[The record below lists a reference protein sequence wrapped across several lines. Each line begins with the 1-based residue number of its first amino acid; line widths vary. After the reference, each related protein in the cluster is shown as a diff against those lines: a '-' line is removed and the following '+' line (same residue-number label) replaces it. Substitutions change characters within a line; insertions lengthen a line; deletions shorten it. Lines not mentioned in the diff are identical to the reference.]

1 MKTRFALF
9 PMLDPSAVPTGR
21 KVVLFLQGPHSP
33 FFARLAD
40 RLELMGHRCLRINLS
55 FSDWLFW
62 RRPGAHHYRG
72 PLKKWSEHLD
82 AFYHQHGVT
91 DIVLLGEQREH
102 HKVAVELA
110 NLQGIRVTVTDWG
123 YLRPD
128 WLTFERNGMSGA
140 THFTKDPREILAL
153 GAEAPEPDFTLRYP
167 ESFPRLAFCNVCGD
181 VGNWLFALL
190 YPGYQGHLVD
200 NPVLGYIS
208 TGLRLMRAKRR
219 ERFTQQTVRHL
230 VSHSKE
236 QPYFLFPLQME
247 GDFQIRAYSRYSD
260 LYAAIYEV
268 LASFARAANPSD
280 QLVIKLHPWDTGLRP
295 WRRLSLGVAARLGLS
310 SRVHFL
316 DGGSLDELVGASQG
330 VVTINSTCGVGA
342 LRLGKPVKTLGECVY
357 DIDGLTAQNTL
368 DQFWQTPQA
377 PEPALREAFVRA
389 IASCIQIKGGFFS
402 EAGLR
407 AAVEAAAERLSNG
420 LINKPWPG
428 PAATDRANRARLVPS
443 QAAIATA

>member
-1 MKTRFALF
+1 MPKS
-9 PMLDPSAVPTGR
+9 SAVSQG
-21 KVVLFLQGPHSP
+21 KKIVLFLQGPHSP

-40 RLELMGHRCLRINLS
+40 RLELLGHRCLRINLS

-72 PLKKWSEHLD
+72 SLKKWSEYLD

-110 NLQGIRVTVTDWG
+110 NLRGIRVTVTDWG

-128 WLTFERNGMSGA
+128 WLTFERNGMSGT
-140 THFTKDPREILAL
+140 THFTKDPRKILEL
-153 GAEAPEPDFTLRYP
+153 GEVAPEPDLSLRYP
-167 ESFPRLAFCNVCGD
+167 ESFARLAFCNVCGD
-181 VGNWLFALL
+181 VGNWLFGLL
-190 YPGYQGHLVD
+190 YPGYRSHLLD

-208 TGLRLMRAKRR
+208 TGLRLTRAKQRETSTRKTIRR
-219 ERFTQQTVRHL
+219 L
-230 VSHSKE
+230 VARS
-236 QPYFLFPLQME
+236 QDRPFFVFPLQME

-260 LYAAIYEV
+260 LYAAVCEV
-268 LASFARAANPSD
+268 LESFSRAANPSD
-280 QLVIKLHPWDTGLRP
+280 QLVIKLHPWDTGLRS
-295 WRRLSLGVAARLGLS
+295 WRRLSLGVAARLGLD

-316 DGGSLDELVGASQG
+316 DGGSLDELVGASKG
-330 VVTINSTCGVGA
+330 LVTINSTCGVGA

-357 DIDGLTAQNTL
+357 DIPGLTAQNTL
-368 DQFWQTPQA
+368 DQFWQAPPA
-377 PEPALREAFVRA
+377 PEPGLREAFVRA

-402 EAGLR
+402 EAGLQ

-420 LINKPWPG
+420 LINKPWPAPSAFDSAVRTEAV
-428 PAATDRANRARLVPS
+428 PA